1 MKMIKIVISTFLT
14 ISLLLSIPLASSQ
27 EVEDE
32 HEFSYESGAENGPKH
47 WGKIN
52 VNWTKC
58 GTGHQQSPIDL
69 LNERVQV
76 NPYMG
81 RLLRSYRPAN
91 AIMKNRGHDIE
102 LKWHEDAGSI
112 QIDGNHYNLT
122 QMHWHSPSEHTI
134 NGRRFA
140 MEMHMVHM
148 TPDGKKIAV
157 IGFLYKYGRPD
168 PLLDELEPYIKEIA
182 NKNNEEE
189 WVGIVDPSKFG
200 KIKLGSRKYY
210 RYMGSL
216 TVPPCTEGV
225 VWTIVKKIRTV
236 SKDQVHLLKDAV
248 HEKAHDNSRPLQ
260 SIYDR
265 MINMYRPMMTKN

>member
-14 ISLLLSIPLASSQ
+14 ISLLLSIPLVSSQ

-32 HEFSYESGAENGPKH
+32 HEFSYELGAENGPEH
-47 WGKIN
+47 WGEIN
-52 VNWTKC
+52 VTWTKC
-58 GTGHQQSPIDL
+58 GTGHQQSPVDL

-81 RLLRSYRPAN
+81 RLLRSYQPAN
-91 AIMKNRGHDIE
+91 ATMKNRGHDVE
-102 LKWHEDAGSI
+102 LKLHEDAGSI

-122 QMHWHSPSEHTI
+122 QLHWHSPSEHTI

-140 MEMHMVHM
+140 MEMHMVHQ
-148 TPDGKKIAV
+148 TQDGKKIAV

-189 WVGIVDPSKFG
+189 WVGIVDPSK
-200 KIKLGSRKYY
+200 IKLGSRKYY

-216 TVPPCTEGV
+216 TIPPCTEGV
-225 VWTIVKKIRTV
+225 VWTILKKIRTV
-236 SKDQVHLLKDAV
+236 SRDQVHLLKDAV
-248 HEKAHDNSRPLQ
+248 HEEAHDNSRPLQ

-265 MINMYRPMMTKN
+265 MINMYL